1 MNSCPKT
8 LDHDPSREKPPQ
20 KLQCSGKDSTLLNEF
35 TLRNPI
41 KAHDFLQ
48 AVKADA
54 SIFGNRLS
62 EKPIQENCIEKHKEK
77 VDNKT
82 NEKQIENSTEKSNST
97 EKPKTTEKPNFTEKP
112 NSTEKPNFTKKPNS
126 STVIQKMRTWA
137 NIPSIVTRRMEALRN
152 KKGTMVSFARKRKE

>member
-126 STVIQKMRTWA
+126 STEK
-137 NIPSIVTRRMEALRN
+137 P
-152 KKGTMVSFARKRKE
+152 KKKQFKKEHKNREMKN